1 VISNAPETRTGAAP
15 GRDGWMRHEFAQTK
29 PLPSYLVA
37 LAIGPFE
44 VVEGGTAGAKQT
56 RLRYLT
62 QKGRADEARYAK
74 EVTPRLLELLEEYFG
89 MSYPFDKLDAV
100 SIPQTTGFGAMENVG
115 MITYASSIILAT
127 ARDETVPFKRRYA
140 AIASHELAHMW
151 FGNLVT
157 LAWWDDIWLNEAFA
171 SWMGQKTLIRLQP
184 QWDAGWSAGRAR
196 RYALDIDRLDSA
208 RRVRNPV
215 LEKGDIWGA
224 FDSITYNKGAAVL
237 STFETWFTPERFRE
251 GVRRFLKRHAYGT
264 ATAEDFIRALGEAA
278 GRGPEA
284 LAVFR
289 GFIEQPG
296 VPLLDVALDCGAQG
310 APAIEVRQQRLRPVG
325 SSAPE
330 LQWTTPAC
338 FRDSSRTQ
346 CSDIGSA
353 AQRVALPGAACPA
366 WLVANVDGQSYYVPR
381 YAPPLAQKLRTGSA
395 ELAANEMVATTVDA
409 GILSES
415 GLMPISEALAWAAAA
430 LAHPSP
436 VAKRFAVD
444 LVREQRDG
452 WLNPAEARA
461 KGAILEQRLLPLAR
475 ELGWQERAGDS
486 DDLRD
491 LRVTLLPYAAETGDL
506 ALRAQA
512 RELALAW
519 IANREAVPATMTRA
533 VLDTA
538 ARFADAGL
546 YEQLQALATSTLD
559 LRERYYLLSALA
571 KLRDSALRER
581 LLALAL
587 QKDLSGR
594 DARDLFEDALEDEV
608 NRRPAFDF
616 LRANY
621 DALAAKLPEHSM
633 ARLMAPLAELCTREE
648 RELFA
653 GFFKERAPQV
663 LGGARQYRQ
672 SLERIDLCI
681 AARNNS

>member
-1 VISNAPETRTGAAP
+1 MP
-15 GRDGWMRHEFAQTK
+15 
-29 PLPSYLVA
+29 
-37 LAIGPFE
+37 
-44 VVEGGTAGAKQT
+44 
-56 RLRYLT
+56 
-62 QKGRADEARYAK
+62 
-74 EVTPRLLELLEEYFG
+74 
-89 MSYPFDKLDAV
+89 YPFDKLDSV

-115 MITYASSIILAT
+115 MITYASSLILAP
-127 ARDETVPFKRRYA
+127 AREDTVPFKRRYA
-140 AIASHELAHMW
+140 AIAAHELAHMW

-171 SWMGQKTLIRLQP
+171 SWMGQKTLVRLNP
-184 QWDAGWSAGRAR
+184 EWDAGWSAGRAR
-196 RYALDIDRLDSA
+196 KYALDVDRLASA
-208 RRVRNPV
+208 RRVHNPV

-237 STFETWFTPERFRE
+237 STFETWFTPERFRD
-251 GVRRFLKRHAYGT
+251 GVRAFLKRHAYGT
-264 ATAEDFIRALGEAA
+264 ASAEDFIRALGEEAK
-278 GRGPEA
+278 RGPEA

-296 VPLLDVALDCGAQG
+296 VPLLDVALACGAQG
-310 APAIEVRQQRLRPVG
+310 AAVEVRQQRLRPLG

-409 GILSES
+409 GILSDS
-415 GLMPISEALAWAAAA
+415 GLMPIGEALAWAAAA
-430 LAHPSP
+430 LAHPSL
-436 VAKRFAVD
+436 VAKRFAVE
-444 LVREQRDG
+444 LVREERDP

-461 KGAILEQRLLPLAR
+461 KSAILEQRLVPLAR

-491 LRVTLLPYAAETGDL
+491 LRATLLPFAAEAGDPV
-506 ALRAQA
+506 LRAQA

-519 IANREAVPATMTRA
+519 IANRDAVPATMTRA

-538 ARFADAGL
+538 ARFADAAL
-546 YEQLQALATSTLD
+546 YGELQGLATSTLD

-581 LLALAL
+581 VLGLAL
-587 QKDLSGR
+587 QKELSGR
-594 DARDLFEDALEDEV
+594 DARDLVEDALEDEV

-616 LRANY
+616 LRTHY
-621 DALAAKLPEHSM
+621 DALVAKLPEHSM
-633 ARLMAPLAELCTREE
+633 ARLMEPLGELCTREE

-653 GFFKERAPQV
+653 GFFKDRAPQV
-663 LGGARQYRQ
+663 LGGPRQYRQ
-672 SLERIDLCI
+672 SLERIDLCL